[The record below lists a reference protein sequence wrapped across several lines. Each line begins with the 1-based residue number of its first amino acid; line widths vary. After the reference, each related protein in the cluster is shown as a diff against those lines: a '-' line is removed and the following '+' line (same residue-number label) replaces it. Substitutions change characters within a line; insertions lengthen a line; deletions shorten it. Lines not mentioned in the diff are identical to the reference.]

1 MSLPPITVSNAAK
14 FGFEHYSASTLNT
27 FSKSPG
33 NFVMEKLIGVKLPV
47 GAAAFRG
54 RAVEAGL
61 AAMMERGET
70 HGGASKLAE
79 ETFDKESALC
89 TDPKRE
95 KERAVIPG
103 IIKNAWDV
111 MQAWGKPDIVQEKI
125 EYRVPELPLPF
136 IGFIDFGWSEHKR
149 IIDLKA
155 QLRLSSK
162 IEETH
167 ARQIALYNAS
177 KGWDWTSGILYAT
190 DKKAECYQLEN
201 GETHLQSLLKIARAM
216 ENYLGMSD
224 SAEFYIDITAPDF
237 DSFYWNDPN
246 ARKAGFKIW
255 GY

>member
-1 MSLPPITVSNAAK
+1 MSLPPITTSHAAK
-14 FGFEHYSASTLNT
+14 FGFEHYSASTLNL
-27 FSKSPG
+27 FSKSIG

-61 AAMMERGET
+61 AAMMEHGET
-70 HGGASKLAE
+70 HHHAAKLAE
-79 ETFDKESALC
+79 ETFDRESALC
-89 TDPKRE
+89 TDPKRD
-95 KERAVIPG
+95 KERAAIAG
-103 IIKNAWDV
+103 IIQ
-111 MQAWGKPDIVQEKI
+111 QAWTIMEAWGRPDIVQTKI

-136 IGFIDFGWSEHKR
+136 IGFIDFGWSQHKR

-155 QLRLSSK
+155 QLRLSSE

-167 ARQIALYNAS
+167 ARQIALYNAAM
-177 KGWDWTSGILYAT
+177 GWDWTSGILYAT
-190 DKKAECYQLEN
+190 DKKAACYQLEN
-201 GETHLQSLLKIARAM
+201 GQRHLQALVKIARAM
-216 ENYLGMSD
+216 EMYLSISD

-246 ARKAGFKIW
+246 ARNKGFQIW